1 MTIVGNLEFL
11 FKNVRYKLL
20 RVKDEYYLLDMDRLA
35 WSIVFPFIY
44 WFVPHPVYRIDEA
57 TYEKLKV
64 PGEKRR
70 SIMSAV
76 LFITGV
82 SIPLGRFLGFISD
95 RYLVPIPNV
104 FTMVMFIVFIAISI
118 CGRLYVHCSSKRKI
132 NNTIRLDTTPKRSIK
147 IRPTIV
153 GFIKAFYMYFL
164 FLGICLLGGY
174 LYIEF
179 KDFLAGVS
187 FAVLLCVGLLA
198 NTAIIPEGSVKVT
211 YLKDTDQIL
220 YQERH

>member
-1 MTIVGNLEFL
+1 VTIVGNLEFL

-44 WFVPHPVYRIDEA
+44 WFVPHSVYRIDEA

-70 SIMSAV
+70 SIMSVV
-76 LFITGV
+76 LFIMGV
-82 SIPLGRFLGFISD
+82 FIPLGRFLGFISD
-95 RYLVPIPNV
+95 RYLVPIPYV
-104 FTMVMFIVFIAISI
+104 FTMVMFIVFIVISI
-118 CGRLYVHCSSKRKI
+118 CGRLYMHRSSKRKI

-164 FLGICLLGGY
+164 FLGICLLAGY

-179 KDFLAGVS
+179 KDFLAGICFVMFVS
-187 FAVLLCVGLLA
+187 LFLLT
-198 NTAIIPEGSVKVT
+198 NTYIIPPGSVKVSHF
-211 YLKDTDQIL
+211 KDNKQIS
-220 YQERH
+220 